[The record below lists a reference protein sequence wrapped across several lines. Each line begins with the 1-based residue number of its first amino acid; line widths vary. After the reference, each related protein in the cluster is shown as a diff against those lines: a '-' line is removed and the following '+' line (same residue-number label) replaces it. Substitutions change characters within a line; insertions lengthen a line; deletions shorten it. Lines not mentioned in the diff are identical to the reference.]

1 MKDFIF
7 KTNQE
12 MKEMSLPEFLV
23 YAVGFNEELRKKNP
37 LTIDHH
43 ICVKSIEDNWIS
55 FTMSTLLKYNVL
67 GFNFRDKFRV
77 VCRNGDGEE
86 TEVTIANIT
95 SEIDGTYIIRD
106 INQEKVPFS
115 FIVDTGMVLRN
126 LVYMCNDFFNVRNN
140 TIYNNQ

>member
-1 MKDFIF
+1 MNNFIF

-12 MKEMSLPEFLV
+12 MKEMRLPEFLV

-37 LTIDHH
+37 LAIDNH
-43 ICVKSIEDNWIS
+43 ICVKSIEDKWIS
-55 FTMSTLLKYNVL
+55 FTMTTMLKYNVL
-67 GFNFRDKFRV
+67 GFNFRDKFAV
-77 VCRNGDGEE
+77 VCSNEDGKE

-126 LVYMCNDFFNVRNN
+126 LVYMCNDFFEVRNN